1 MFHYGTII
9 NVIVFGWYTQ
19 YVREKNSAEKKNE
32 NIAKVMKKLA
42 ENGTT
47 VTQQHT

>member
-9 NVIVFGWYTQ
+9 NVIVFGWCTL
-19 YVREKNSAEKKNE
+19 YVRKPNSAEKKND

-42 ENGTT
+42 DNGTI